1 MSHSDTSRSLFTR
14 SLQDDSNDSLLWDRW
29 TGKSAQTSRLRVF
42 YPNVRIPAERFRLF
56 LRFELSLA
64 LATADKPSDAW
75 IRKFD
80 KLLEKAY
87 MYFGVEPD
95 AVVVKEWLN
104 HDVAMIVQ
112 MIAAH
117 PAGRKLP
124 RFSDLAQRLVEMEEA
139 FPDDERLKNLKTLLI
154 NIGKSVDAI
163 PQLSTDQPPDTAQAD
178 MVSFVALNG
187 ELDEDLREVWEEHM
201 NSSDMEID
209 STLLHPAIHA
219 TGSLTEPAETDETS
233 SLENSTDGDGADRDS
248 RSPSRRPQ
256 GRTRS
261 PRAANRPRSSR
272 PQSEGS
278 DERPGSPL
286 AAQETGGSGGGK
298 PNTPKRKLSHASQG
312 SLFTVPGSPFIKSN
326 ETWSAEVQ
334 SLKEKL
340 ADKTQAFETERQL
353 MREQLETE
361 RRLMKE
367 QLEAERANIERE
379 RANWERER
387 ELFIAAS
394 EKDRERVAELKERVA
409 ELKAER
415 QKAG

>member
-104 HDVAMIVQ
+104 HDVATIVQ

-163 PQLSTDQPPDTAQAD
+163 PQLSTDQSPDAAQAD
-178 MVSFVALNG
+178 MVSFVALDG
-187 ELDEDLREVWEEHM
+187 ELDEDLREVWDEHM

-209 STLLHPAIHA
+209 STLLHPVIHA
-219 TGSLTEPAETDETS
+219 TGSLTEPVETDETS
-233 SLENSTDGDGADRDS
+233 SVENSTDGDGADRDS
-248 RSPSRRPQ
+248 GSPSRRQ
-256 GRTRS
+256 QARTRS

-278 DERPGSPL
+278 GERPGSPL

-340 ADKTQAFETERQL
+340 AEKTQAFETERRL

-361 RRLMKE
+361 RASM
-367 QLEAERANIERE
+367 ERE

-387 ELFIAAS
+387 ELLTAVL
-394 EKDRERVAELKERVA
+394 ERERESHDELVATLKERVA

-415 QKAG
+415 QKAR